1 MRFSRALPFGGN
13 PMKDSNQTPYDWE
26 KDEGVFDQGSSA
38 EQEDEVKSYRSASQE
53 EETPSPAPQ
62 EEYEEEQE
70 IQNQEELDEDYRSLL
85 EQISA
90 ARSAN
95 SILPLL
101 FQSRKNRNTAKFLSQ
116 NQSGQ
121 KAFVFR

>member
-1 MRFSRALPFGGN
+1 MCTFSASGDRKGNAVQPALPFGGN

-62 EEYEEEQE
+62 EEYEE
-70 IQNQEELDEDYRSLL
+70 DHG
-85 EQISA
+85 
-90 ARSAN
+90 
-95 SILPLL
+95 
-101 FQSRKNRNTAKFLSQ
+101 F
-116 NQSGQ
+116 
-121 KAFVFR
+121 